1 MDAAINVF
9 SAASASDCLVASA
22 VAQLASTSPEN
33 ALYQRGWR
41 LAYLIASNI
50 GDHLAAIGDVAGA
63 REARPFAHMTL
74 ARAALEGAA
83 RLWFLMYPPGSVGDR
98 VHRAAALL
106 LGSSDEEAKAV
117 DEIRSWNP
125 QLHNAA
131 AQGVGRRHRELLD
144 LLERA
149 GMTAERTRDGRLRGV
164 RWHTSE
170 GLVRCT
176 PNATALLR
184 ELLPDRPGAYR
195 VGSGALHSQP
205 WVLDDEDAFD
215 MGRDDSSGDS
225 IQVRSRRRWTLR

>member
-9 SAASASDCLVASA
+9 SAASASDCLLASA

-98 VHRAAALL
+98 IHRAAALL
-106 LGSSDEEAKAV
+106 LGSSDEEARPLT
-117 DEIRSWNP
+117 RSAAGT
-125 QLHNAA
+125 HNCTTRRPRALGAA
-131 AQGVGRRHRELLD
+131 IGNSSTCSNAQG
-144 LLERA
+144 
-149 GMTAERTRDGRLRGV
+149 
-164 RWHTSE
+164 
-170 GLVRCT
+170 
-176 PNATALLR
+176 
-184 ELLPDRPGAYR
+184 
-195 VGSGALHSQP
+195 
-205 WVLDDEDAFD
+205 
-215 MGRDDSSGDS
+215 
-225 IQVRSRRRWTLR
+225 